1 MKLRISPH
9 QKNLITVSPSC
20 QLASYHSHST
30 LLPSAPVYASSPIA
44 NSITNS
50 LTKKERIPEKS
61 RHLSIFSFLQTS
73 LFNSKKRTNLMSTV
87 NSLTVRSSSHTIS
100 ISRAWSAAEF
110 QLVGVV
116 FGVTLGFGYFVVCHA
131 SRQAR
136 RLNIFTVLVWLGISS
151 NLASALLTFLFASG
165 VINTSVPYYL
175 CVVNLW
181 AIQLNCVFQIM
192 VSRIILIWSS
202 TVHRRILRWGIFM
215 WALVLTAAVFS
226 TWIPARLRIS
236 DKFIQI
242 DTIWYRATRVICLL
256 TNACLNFT
264 FIYSVKQTLVANG
277 LKKYNKLLR
286 FNAKILALSL
296 ILDLVPILLLLCHS
310 SLLYISFFP
319 LSTMVKLETELVT
332 NDLIVDV
339 INSEQ
344 QLRLIRDSQ
353 FIVSPGYPTFGAIDS
368 PINTPRTCMF
378 GDEDTSKSS
387 RIKELSHLNLS
398 DMWKLPPIGLSI
410 SSPPSIAIG
419 KGAPTG
425 LFFHPDDHKLDPV
438 THFGTYAPY
447 NASPI
452 DSESEDW
459 IHSRMSSGYS
469 METDLTVELW
479 HRGF

>member
-1 MKLRISPH
+1 
-9 QKNLITVSPSC
+9 
-20 QLASYHSHST
+20 
-30 LLPSAPVYASSPIA
+30 
-44 NSITNS
+44 
-50 LTKKERIPEKS
+50 
-61 RHLSIFSFLQTS
+61 
-73 LFNSKKRTNLMSTV
+73 MSTV

-175 CVVNLW
+175 CVVNLC
-181 AIQLNCVFQIM
+181 ASLTRLLNCVFQIM

-296 ILDLVPILLLLCHS
+296 ILDLVPILLF
-310 SLLYISFFP
+310 LLYISFFP
-319 LSTMVKLETELVT
+319 LSTMVKLETEL
-332 NDLIVDV
+332 
-339 INSEQ
+339 
-344 QLRLIRDSQ
+344 LRLIRDSQ